1 MAEFYNKESRFVENN
16 SKDYQ
21 AFAIKDAEIYNKNT
35 TYNEILKIVRK
46 AFSII
51 KFNDLIK

>member
-1 MAEFYNKESRFVENN
+1 MAEFYNKDQFAKTNA
-16 SKDYQ
+16 KDYQ
-21 AFAIKDAEIYNKNT
+21 AFAIKDAEIYNNQNS

-46 AFSII
+46 AFSVI

>member
-1 MAEFYNKESRFVENN
+1 MAEFYNKESQFVENN
-16 SKDYQ
+16 AKDYQ
-21 AFAIKDAEIYNKNT
+21 AFAIKDAEIYNKNSK
-35 TYNEILKIVRK
+35 YNEILKIVRK

>member
-1 MAEFYNKESRFVENN
+1 MAEFYNKNQVTKSNG
-16 SKDYQ
+16 KDYQ
-21 AFAIKDAEIYNKNT
+21 AFAIKDAEVYNKNN

>member
-1 MAEFYNKESRFVENN
+1 MAEFYNKDQFAKGSA
-16 SKDYQ
+16 KDYQ
-21 AFAIKDAEIYNKNT
+21 AFVIKDAEVYNKSN

-46 AFSII
+46 AFSVI